1 MVLLILGLTLV
12 VSYLIGSVPVGYL
25 FGRLVKGVDIRK
37 HGSGNI
43 GATNVFRVIGK
54 QWGIIVLILDF
65 AKGFLVVTLLAKFF
79 FNLNLTP
86 AVSLGIYKIIMA
98 IAVISG
104 HNWTIFLGFKGGKGI
119 ATSLGTLLGIVPL
132 ACGLAVI
139 VWIGTILIWKY
150 VSVASLA
157 AFVSLPLLI
166 AIFYQQE
173 ENFLLLVIFSIIV
186 AFFAVYKHIPNIKR
200 LLRGEEKRIVGV

>member
-1 MVLLILGLTLV
+1 MMLLILGLSLV
-12 VSYLIGSVPVGYL
+12 ISYLIGSVPFGYL

-43 GATNVFRVIGK
+43 GATNVFRVVGR

-65 AKGFLVVTLLAKFF
+65 AKGFLVVTLLAEFF
-79 FNLNLTP
+79 FNLAP
-86 AVSLGIYKIIMA
+86 AVSIGIYKIVMA

-104 HNWTIFLGFKGGKGI
+104 HNWTVFLGFKGGKGI

-132 ACGLAVI
+132 VCGLAVI

-157 AFVSLPLLI
+157 AFASPPLFI
-166 AIFYQQE
+166 AVFYQQK

-200 LLRGEEKRIVGV
+200 LLRGEEKRIVRV

>member
-1 MVLLILGLTLV
+1 MMLLILGLSLV

-25 FGRLVKGVDIRK
+25 FARLVKGVDIRK

-43 GATNVFRVIGK
+43 GATNVFRVVGK

-65 AKGFLVVTLLAKFF
+65 AKGFLVVTLLPEFF
-79 FNLNLTP
+79 FNLAP
-86 AVSLGIYKIIMA
+86 AVSISTYKIIMA

-104 HNWTIFLGFKGGKGI
+104 HDWTVFLGFKGGKGI

-132 ACGLAVI
+132 VCGLVAI

-157 AFVSLPLLI
+157 AFVSPPPI
-166 AIFYQQE
+166 YSG
-173 ENFLLLVIFSIIV
+173 FLS
-186 AFFAVYKHIPNIKR
+186 AERKFFAAGYFQYNSGFFCCI
-200 LLRGEEKRIVGV
+200 

>member
-1 MVLLILGLTLV
+1 MMLLILGLSLV
-12 VSYLIGSVPVGYL
+12 VSYLIGSVPFGYL
-25 FGRLVKGVDIRK
+25 FARLVKGVDIRK

-43 GATNVFRVIGK
+43 GATNVFRVVGR

-65 AKGFLVVTLLAKFF
+65 AKGFLVVTLLAEFF
-79 FNLNLTP
+79 FNLAP
-86 AVSLGIYKIIMA
+86 AVSIRTYKIIMA

-104 HNWTIFLGFKGGKGI
+104 HDWTVFLGFKGGKGI

-132 ACGLAVI
+132 VCGLAAI

-157 AFVSLPLLI
+157 AFVSPPLFI
-166 AIFYQQE
+166 AIFYQQK

-200 LLRGEEKRIVGV
+200 LLRGEEKRIVGI

>member
-1 MVLLILGLTLV
+1 MMLLILGLSLV

-43 GATNVFRVIGK
+43 GATNVFRVVGR

-65 AKGFLVVTLLAKFF
+65 AKGFLVVTLLAEFF
-79 FNLNLTP
+79 FNLAP
-86 AVSLGIYKIIMA
+86 AVSIGIYKIVMA

-104 HNWTIFLGFKGGKGI
+104 HNWTVFLGFRGGKGI

-139 VWIGTILIWKY
+139 VWVGTILIWKY

-157 AFVSLPLLI
+157 AFASPPLFI
-166 AIFYQQE
+166 AVFYQQK

>member
-1 MVLLILGLTLV
+1 MRLLILGLSLV
-12 VSYLIGSVPVGYL
+12 VSYLIGSVPFGYL
-25 FGRLVKGVDIRK
+25 SGRLVKGVDIRK

-43 GATNVFRVIGK
+43 GATNVFRVVGK

-65 AKGFLVVTLLAKFF
+65 AKGFLVVTLLAGFF
-79 FNLNLTP
+79 CSLTP
-86 AVSLGIYKIIMA
+86 AVSIRIYKIVMA
-98 IAVISG
+98 IAVITG
-104 HNWTIFLGFKGGKGI
+104 HNWTVFLGFKGGKGI

-157 AFVSLPLLI
+157 AFVSLPLFI
-166 AIFYQQE
+166 ALFYQQK

>member
-1 MVLLILGLTLV
+1 MMLLILGLSLV
-12 VSYLIGSVPVGYL
+12 VSYLVGSVPFGYL
-25 FGRLVKGVDIRK
+25 FARLVKGVDIRK

-43 GATNVFRVIGK
+43 GATNVFRVVGK

-65 AKGFLVVTLLAKFF
+65 AKGFLVVTLLAGFF
-79 FNLNLTP
+79 FNRAP
-86 AVSLGIYKIIMA
+86 VVSIGIYKIIMA

-150 VSVASLA
+150 VSVASVA
-157 AFVSLPLLI
+157 AFASSPLFI
-166 AIFYQQE
+166 AIFYQQK

-200 LLRGEEKRIVGV
+200 LLRGEEKRIAGI

>member
-1 MVLLILGLTLV
+1 MMLLILGLSLV
-12 VSYLIGSVPVGYL
+12 VSYLIGSVPIGYL
-25 FGRLVKGVDIRK
+25 FARLVKGVDIRK

-43 GATNVFRVIGK
+43 GATNVFRVVGK

-65 AKGFLVVTLLAKFF
+65 AKGFLVVTLLPEFF
-79 FNLNLTP
+79 FNLAP
-86 AVSLGIYKIIMA
+86 AISISTYKIIMA

-104 HNWTIFLGFKGGKGI
+104 HDWTVFLGFKGGKGI

-132 ACGLAVI
+132 VCGLVAI

-157 AFVSLPLLI
+157 AFASPPLFI
-166 AIFYQQE
+166 AIFYQQK

>member
-1 MVLLILGLTLV
+1 MMLLILGLSLV
-12 VSYLIGSVPVGYL
+12 ISYLIGSVPFGYL

-43 GATNVFRVIGK
+43 GATNVFRVVGR

-65 AKGFLVVTLLAKFF
+65 AKGFLVVTLLAEFF
-79 FNLNLTP
+79 FNLAP
-86 AVSLGIYKIIMA
+86 AVSIGIYKIVMA

-104 HNWTIFLGFKGGKGI
+104 HNWTVFLGFKGGKGI

-139 VWIGTILIWKY
+139 VWVGTILIWKY

-157 AFVSLPLLI
+157 AFASPPLFI
-166 AIFYQQE
+166 AVFYQQK

>member
-1 MVLLILGLTLV
+1 MMLLILGLSLV
-12 VSYLIGSVPVGYL
+12 ISYLIGSVPFGYL

-43 GATNVFRVIGK
+43 GATNVFRVVGR

-65 AKGFLVVTLLAKFF
+65 AKGFLVVTLLAEFF
-79 FNLNLTP
+79 FNLAP
-86 AVSLGIYKIIMA
+86 AVSIGIYKIVMA

-104 HNWTIFLGFKGGKGI
+104 HNWTVFLGFRGGKGI

-139 VWIGTILIWKY
+139 VWVGTILIWKY

-157 AFVSLPLLI
+157 AFASPPLFI
-166 AIFYQQE
+166 AVFYQQK

>member
-1 MVLLILGLTLV
+1 MMLLILGLSLV
-12 VSYLIGSVPVGYL
+12 VSYLIGSVPFGYL
-25 FGRLVKGVDIRK
+25 FARLVKGVDIRK

-43 GATNVFRVIGK
+43 GATNVFRVVGR

-65 AKGFLVVTLLAKFF
+65 AKGFLVVTLLAEFF
-79 FNLNLTP
+79 FNLAP
-86 AVSLGIYKIIMA
+86 AVSIRTYKIIMA

-104 HNWTIFLGFKGGKGI
+104 HDWTVFLGFKGGKGI

-132 ACGLAVI
+132 VCGLVAI

-157 AFVSLPLLI
+157 AFVSPPLFI
-166 AIFYQQE
+166 AVFYQQK

-200 LLRGEEKRIVGV
+200 LLRGEEKRIVGI